1 MADTRDGANGIVD
14 TISFDLPNSLGILLN
29 VFLLVLLDRVF
40 EVSKGQR
47 VKEGRVIG
55 FGLNAVKVS

>member
-1 MADTRDGANGIVD
+1 MVD
-14 TISFDLPNSLGILLN
+14 TISFDLPNSLDILLD

-47 VKEGRVIG
+47 
-55 FGLNAVKVS
+55 